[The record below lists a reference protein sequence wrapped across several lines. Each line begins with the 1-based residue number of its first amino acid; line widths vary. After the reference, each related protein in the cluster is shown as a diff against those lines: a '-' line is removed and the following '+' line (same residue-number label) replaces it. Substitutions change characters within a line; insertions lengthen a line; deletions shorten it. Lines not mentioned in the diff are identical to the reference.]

1 VNEQRRFAFT
11 VGVGVDA
18 RMIHETPPALKRRF
32 GISAYVLSAVRA
44 VFRRRTFDAR
54 ITVDGTHIE
63 RAGTVAL
70 MVANFG
76 SVLNDLL
83 VLGPD
88 IRQDDGRLD
97 LCVFSPEGF
106 LDASILASRLLRKDF
121 RPHPRLLYHPG
132 REFRIEC
139 SPPQVVQADGEV
151 LGTTPFTVRVEPLAA
166 TLLVPR
172 S

>member
-1 VNEQRRFAFT
+1 
-11 VGVGVDA
+11 
-18 RMIHETPPALKRRF
+18 MIHETPPALKRRF
-32 GISAYVLSAVRA
+32 GISAYMVSAARA

-54 ITVDGTHIE
+54 VVVDGTAIE
-63 RAGTVAL
+63 RPGTVAL
-70 MVANFG
+70 IVANFG
-76 SVLNDLL
+76 SVLDDLL

-106 LDASILASRLLRKDF
+106 LDAALLASRLLRKDF
-121 RPHPRLLYHPG
+121 RPHPRLLYLPG

-139 SPPQVVQADGEV
+139 SPPQLIQADGEV
-151 LGTTPFTVRVEPLAA
+151 LGSTPFTVRVDPLAA